1 MIMLLQNKDKVA
13 NILFDMPKKKY
24 FTPNEKKI
32 LRRYLIWCYK
42 TTKESLDRVERYF
55 TQLHVDGY
63 LFDQLSHSLEYRS
76 AKSSLEYKAL
86 VDNFQNY
93 MQNKEENVLKKK
105 FFDQKLGLLNSDYQY
120 LRNRFASL
128 EKAIGHFLGKKE
140 LAVIERLY
148 EEEMTRRIL
157 EAKEHS

>member
-1 MIMLLQNKDKVA
+1 
-13 NILFDMPKKKY
+13 MPKNPQ
-24 FTPNEKKI
+24 FTPNEKRL
-32 LRRYLIWCYK
+32 LRRYLIWGYK
-42 TTKESLDRVERYF
+42 TTKESLDRIERYF
-55 TQLHVDGY
+55 TQLDVDGY
-63 LFDQLSHSLEYRS
+63 LFDQLSNGQEYRS
-76 AKSSLEYKAL
+76 PKSSVEYKAL

-105 FFDQKLGLLNSDYQY
+105 FFDQKLGILNPDYQY
-120 LRNRFASL
+120 LRNRFMSL

-140 LAVIERLY
+140 LAAIERLY